1 MRGEKMQEALRKILK
16 YIPERIANSIQIAAA
31 NTQVEE
37 IRLRE
42 NKNVVLVTDGVG
54 KLLNTVCTKEELS
67 ECVSRLC
74 RNSIHAHLDTIKKGF
89 ISVAGGYRVG
99 VCGRE
104 IFDHGAITNVTDIT
118 SLNIRIPNEI
128 YDVSNPLLEYLA
140 EGHFRKSVLIYSAP
154 GVGKTTLLRDI
165 TIKLTTPPYLKR
177 VSLIDTRSE
186 ITSYGFSKAQTLDI
200 YLDYP
205 KAKGIEMATRTMN
218 PEIIVCDEIGTM
230 EEASAIL
237 AVQNTGVPLIATAHA
252 VSVTELLSRTT
263 IKLLHDAKVFST
275 YVGIRRGRGKGYIF
289 SFTRYED
296 VNL

>member
-1 MRGEKMQEALRKILK
+1 MQDALKKILK
-16 YIPERIANSIQIAAA
+16 YIPDRIANSIMIAAS
-31 NTQVEE
+31 NMQVEE
-37 IRLRE
+37 IRIRE
-42 NKNVVLVTDGVG
+42 GKNVTLVADGVG
-54 KLLNTVCTKEELS
+54 KLLNVVCSREELS

-74 RNSIHAHLDTIKKGF
+74 RNSIHAHLDTIKKGY
-89 ISVAGGYRVG
+89 ISVPGGYRVG
-99 VCGRE
+99 VCGR
-104 IFDHGAITNVTDIT
+104 AIISDGTISNVTEIS

-128 YDVSNPLLEYLA
+128 YDVSTPLLNYLA
-140 EGHFRKSVLIYSAP
+140 ESSFRKGVLIYSAP

-186 ITSYGFSKAQTLDI
+186 ITSYGFSKAQSLDV
-200 YLDYP
+200 YYDYP

-218 PEIIVCDEIGTM
+218 PEIIICDEIGTM
-230 EEASAIL
+230 EEANAIL

-252 VSVTELLSRTT
+252 VSVSELLSRTT

-275 YVGIRRGRGKGYIF
+275 YVGIRRNRGKGYNF